1 MNMVL
6 RSDVENGVL
15 LLRLNDPSTRNAI
28 SEPAMIDAL
37 LSALAEAEKDP
48 TVRVIILTGEGTS
61 FSSGGNIK
69 KFGRG
74 KGYHDH
80 VPVQTRLNY
89 KSGIQQLPLAFEK
102 LELPVI
108 AAINGPAIGAGLD
121 LAMMCDIRIASDGA
135 RFAES
140 FVKLGIIPGDG
151 GAWLLPRVVGFATAS
166 ELALTGDTI
175 EAAEA
180 LSIGLVSRVVPHCA
194 LLAEARKIADRIA
207 SNSRHAV
214 RMTKQLLRQ
223 AYRMSLEQT
232 LELSSAF
239 QALAH
244 ETPDHEE
251 AVSAALAKRSP
262 NFHSDL

>member
-1 MNMVL
+1 MNMII
-6 RSDVENGVL
+6 RGDVESGVL

-28 SEPAMIDAL
+28 SEVAMIDAL
-37 LSALAEAEKDP
+37 LGAIAEAEGNP
-48 TVRVIILTGEGTS
+48 SVRVIILTGEGSS

-69 KFGRG
+69 KFG
-74 KGYHDH
+74 KGVGYQDN
-80 VPVQTRLNY
+80 VPAQTRLNY
-89 KSGIQQLPLAFEK
+89 KSGIQRLPLAFEK
-102 LELPVI
+102 LEVPVI

-121 LAMMCDIRIASDGA
+121 LALMCDIRIASDA
-135 RFAES
+135 AKFAES

-151 GAWLLPRVVGFATAS
+151 GAWLLPRIVGFAKAS

-175 EAAEA
+175 DAAEGLA
-180 LSIGLVSRVVPHCA
+180 IGLVSRVVPHDA
-194 LLAEARKIADRIA
+194 LLPEAQRIAGRIA
-207 SNSRHAV
+207 SNPRHAV

-223 AYRMSLEQT
+223 AHRLSLDQT

-251 AVSAALAKRSP
+251 AVLAMLEKRTP
-262 NFHSDL
+262 NFQVDL